1 MSAKKPAEPSPEH
14 IARSNRKRLAAEEG
28 ALAIADVQK
37 QGVEIRKNMARL
49 RELRKTKEV
58 ADALH
63 QASLPVPAPKKRAR
77 KLPR

>member
-28 ALAIADVQK
+28 ALAIADVQR

-63 QASLPVPAPKKRAR
+63 QASLPPPAPKKRAR

>member
-37 QGVEIRKNMARL
+37 QAVEIRKNMARL

-58 ADALH
+58 TDALH
-63 QASLPVPAPKKRAR
+63 QASLPPAPKKRAR